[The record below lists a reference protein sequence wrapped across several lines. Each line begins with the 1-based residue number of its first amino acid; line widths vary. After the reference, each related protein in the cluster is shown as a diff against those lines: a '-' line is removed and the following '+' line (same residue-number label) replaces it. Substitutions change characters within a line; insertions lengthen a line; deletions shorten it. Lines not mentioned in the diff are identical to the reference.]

1 MDLIKPM
8 TLMCFCQDEQDRQQ
22 EEMLESMGIPRN
34 EPLKM
39 AVYKV
44 IFYSIDNI
52 GESEFSDG
60 KSFYGTISSGG
71 ADYCTNVPFEL
82 LEEAVGEHLY
92 GER

>member
-1 MDLIKPM
+1 M
-8 TLMCFCQDEQDRQQ
+8 TLMCFCQSEQDQQ
-22 EEMLESMGIPRN
+22 HEEMLESMGIPRT

-39 AVYKV
+39 AVYRMT
-44 IFYSIDNI
+44 FYSVDNI

-71 ADYCTNVPFEL
+71 AEYCTNVPFEL
-82 LEEAVGEHLY
+82 LEGAVEEHLY